1 MKTGNLRIFGIGF
14 FLASSVC
21 VLLSGCATQHV
32 TQAEIDALQYIVDQ
46 NQTDLAP
53 WEKAKKEPA
62 K

>member
-14 FLASSVC
+14 FLASAVC

-53 WEKAKKEPA
+53 WEKAKEPA